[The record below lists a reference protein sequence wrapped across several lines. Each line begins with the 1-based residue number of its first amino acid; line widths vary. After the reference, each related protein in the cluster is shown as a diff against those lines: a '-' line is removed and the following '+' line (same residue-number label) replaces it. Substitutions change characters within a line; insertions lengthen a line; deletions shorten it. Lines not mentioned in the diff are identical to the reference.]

1 MKRTNLYN
9 QGFLWAVLGTILFS
23 TKAILIKLCFKTTNI
38 DASSLLMLRM
48 LFALPF
54 YAAAM
59 WYYFANQQLKKVKPS
74 TYFAAGLIGLLGY
87 YMSSLF
93 DFIGLQYVSASI
105 ERIILFIYPTLAVL
119 LNLLIFKVAITK
131 RQWLAI
137 LITYIGIGL
146 AYWGELNQI
155 PDTKMFFF
163 GTWMILLCA
172 ITFAFYLVGSGKII
186 PKIGAPQFTSLSML
200 AASVGIF
207 IHYFVTHQQGIAS
220 IVDMPILYSSSIWLV
235 IALAIIGTVIPS
247 FLMSGGMKRIGSN
260 DLAIITSIGPVS
272 TLFQA
277 RWILNEAFTWEQ
289 ILGTVFVVL
298 GVILVK
304 KVGATKTNPDYP
316 NYPSPKG

>member
-59 WYYFANQQLKKVKPS
+59 WYYFANQQLKKVKAS

-163 GTWMILLCA
+163 GTWMILICA

-207 IHYFVTHQQGIAS
+207 IHYFVTHQQGVAS
-220 IVDMPILYSSSIWLV
+220 IVDMPILYSSSVWLV

-277 RWILNEAFTWEQ
+277 RWILNEAFSWEQ

-304 KVGATKTNPDYP
+304 KVGATETNPDYP

>member
-59 WYYFANQQLKKVKPS
+59 WYYFANQQLKKVKAS

-87 YMSSLF
+87 YVSSLF

-163 GTWMILLCA
+163 GTWMILICA

-207 IHYFVTHQQGIAS
+207 IHYFVTHPQGIAS
-220 IVDMPILYSSSIWLV
+220 IVDMPILYSSSVWLV

-277 RWILNEAFTWEQ
+277 RWILNEAFSWEQ

>member
-59 WYYFANQQLKKVKPS
+59 WYYFANQQLKKVKAS

-87 YMSSLF
+87 YLSSLF

-155 PDTKMFFF
+155 PDNKMFFF

-220 IVDMPILYSSSIWLV
+220 IVDMPILYSNSVWLV

-277 RWILNEAFTWEQ
+277 RWILNEVFSWEQ

>member
-59 WYYFANQQLKKVKPS
+59 WYYFANQQLKKVKAS

-220 IVDMPILYSSSIWLV
+220 IVDMPILYSSSVWLV

-277 RWILNEAFTWEQ
+277 RWILNEAFSWEQ

-304 KVGATKTNPDYP
+304 KVGATQTNPDYP

>member
-304 KVGATKTNPDYP
+304 KVGATETNPDYP

>member
-87 YMSSLF
+87 YLSSLF

-277 RWILNEAFTWEQ
+277 RWILNEAFSWEQ

>member
-1 MKRTNLYN
+1 MKRTQLYN
-9 QGFLWAVLGTILFS
+9 QGFVWAILGTLLFS
-23 TKAILIKLCFKTTNI
+23 TKAIWIKLCFKTTDI

-48 LFALPF
+48 LFSLPF
-54 YAAAM
+54 YAVAM
-59 WYYFANQQLKKVKPS
+59 WFYFSKQPIKKAKAS
-74 TYFAAGLIGLLGY
+74 TYLAACLVGILGY

-131 RQWLAI
+131 KQWMAI
-137 LITYIGIGL
+137 LITYFGIGL

-155 PDTKMFFF
+155 PDTKLFFF

-172 ITFAFYLVGSGKII
+172 ITYAFYLVGSGKII

-207 IHYFVTHQQGIAS
+207 IHYFVTHQQGLAL
-220 IVDMPILYSSSIWLV
+220 IVALPILHSSSVWYV
-235 IALAIIGTVIPS
+235 IALALIATVIPS

-277 RWILNEAFTWEQ
+277 RWVLNEPFSWEQ

-304 KVGATKTNPDYP
+304 KVGATETNPDYP

>member
-260 DLAIITSIGPVS
+260 DLAIISSIGPVS

-277 RWILNEAFTWEQ
+277 RWILNEAFSWEQ

>member
-74 TYFAAGLIGLLGY
+74 TYFAACLIGLLGY

-207 IHYFVTHQQGIAS
+207 IHYFVTHKQGIAS

-277 RWILNEAFTWEQ
+277 RWILNEGFTWEQ

>member
-48 LFALPF
+48 LFSLPF
-54 YAAAM
+54 YIAAM
-59 WYYFANQQLKKVKPS
+59 WYFFANQQLKNVKAS
-74 TYFAAGLIGLLGY
+74 TYLAACLIGLLGY

-131 RQWLAI
+131 RQWIAI
-137 LITYIGIGL
+137 LITYFGIGL
-146 AYWGELNQI
+146 AYWGEMNQL

-163 GTWMILLCA
+163 GTWMILICA
-172 ITFAFYLVGSGKII
+172 VTFAFYLVGSGKII

-200 AASVGIF
+200 AATVGIF
-207 IHYFVTHQQGIAS
+207 IHYFVTHQQNTATI
-220 IVDMPILYSSSIWLV
+220 IDMPILHSTSIFYV

-277 RWILNEAFTWEQ
+277 RWVLNEAFSWEQ
-289 ILGTVFVVL
+289 ILGTLFVLVGVL
-298 GVILVK
+298 LVK
-304 KVGATKTNPDYP
+304 KVGATKTNLDYP

>member
-1 MKRTNLYN
+1 
-9 QGFLWAVLGTILFS
+9 
-23 TKAILIKLCFKTTNI
+23 
-38 DASSLLMLRM
+38 MLRM

-59 WYYFANQQLKKVKPS
+59 WYYFANQQLKKVKAS

-87 YMSSLF
+87 YVSSLF

-207 IHYFVTHQQGIAS
+207 IHYFVTHPQGIAS

-277 RWILNEAFTWEQ
+277 RWILNEAFSWEQ

>member
-59 WYYFANQQLKKVKPS
+59 WYYFANQQLKKVKAS

-155 PDTKMFFF
+155 PDNKMFFF

-220 IVDMPILYSSSIWLV
+220 IVDMPILYSNSVWLV

-277 RWILNEAFTWEQ
+277 RWILNEVFSWEQ

>member
-207 IHYFVTHQQGIAS
+207 IHYFVTHPQGIAS

-260 DLAIITSIGPVS
+260 DLAIISSIGPVS

-277 RWILNEAFTWEQ
+277 RWILNEAFSWEQ

>member
-9 QGFLWAVLGTILFS
+9 QGYAWAILGTILFS
-23 TKAILIKLCFKTTNI
+23 TKAIWVKLCFKSTTI

-48 LFALPF
+48 LFSLPF

-59 WYYFANQQLKKVKPS
+59 WYFFANQQLKNVKAS
-74 TYFAAGLIGLLGY
+74 TYLAACLIGIIGY

-93 DFIGLQYVSASI
+93 DFVGLQYVSASI

-131 RQWLAI
+131 KQWIAI
-137 LITYIGIGL
+137 FITYFGIGL

-172 ITFAFYLVGSGKII
+172 ITFALYLVGSGKII

-207 IHYFVTHQQGIAS
+207 IHYFVTHRQDITS
-220 IVDMPILYSSSIWLV
+220 IIDMPILNSSSIYYV
-235 IALAIIGTVIPS
+235 IGLAIISTVIPS
-247 FLMSGGMKRIGSN
+247 FLISGGMKRIGSN

-277 RWILNEAFTWEQ
+277 RWVLNEAFSWEQ

>member
-23 TKAILIKLCFKTTNI
+23 TKAIFIKLCFKSTNI

-48 LFALPF
+48 LFSLPF
-54 YAAAM
+54 YAIAM
-59 WYYFANQQLKKVKPS
+59 WYFFANQQIKKVKAT
-74 TYFAAGLIGLLGY
+74 TYFAACLIGILGY

-119 LNLLIFKVAITK
+119 LNLFIFKVAITK

-137 LITYIGIGL
+137 LITYLGIGL

-172 ITFAFYLVGSGKII
+172 VTYAFYLVGSGKII

-200 AASVGIF
+200 AASLGIF
-207 IHYFVTHQQGIAS
+207 IHYYVKHGQDITS
-220 IVDMPILYSSSIWLV
+220 IIDMPILNTSSLYYV
-235 IALAIIGTVIPS
+235 IGLALISTVIPS

-277 RWILNEAFTWEQ
+277 RWVLNEAFSWEQ
-289 ILGTVFVVL
+289 ILGTVLVL
-298 GVILVK
+298 VGVMLVK
-304 KVGATKTNPDYP
+304 KVGATKTNPDHP

>member
-23 TKAILIKLCFKTTNI
+23 TKAIFIKLCFKSTNI

-48 LFALPF
+48 LFSLPF
-54 YAAAM
+54 YAIAM
-59 WYYFANQQLKKVKPS
+59 WYFFANQQIKKVKAS
-74 TYFAAGLIGLLGY
+74 TYFAACLIGILGY

-119 LNLLIFKVAITK
+119 LNLFIFKVAITK

-137 LITYIGIGL
+137 LITYLGIGL

-172 ITFAFYLVGSGKII
+172 ITFAFYLVGSGKVI

-277 RWILNEAFTWEQ
+277 RWILNEAFSWEQ

>member
-59 WYYFANQQLKKVKPS
+59 WYYFANQQLKKVKAS

-87 YMSSLF
+87 YVSSLF

-304 KVGATKTNPDYP
+304 KVGATETNPDYP

>member
-1 MKRTNLYN
+1 MKRTQLYN

-23 TKAILIKLCFKTTNI
+23 TKAIFIKLCFKSTDI

-48 LFALPF
+48 LFSLPF

-59 WYYFANQQLKKVKPS
+59 WYYFANQQIKKVKAS
-74 TYFAAGLIGLLGY
+74 TYFAACLIGLLGY

-131 RQWLAI
+131 KQWMAI
-137 LITYIGIGL
+137 LITYFGIGL

-172 ITFAFYLVGSGKII
+172 ITFAFYLVGSGKVI

-207 IHYFVTHQQGIAS
+207 IHYFVTHRQGIGS
-220 IVDMPILYSSSIWLV
+220 IIDMPILNSSSLFYV
-235 IALAIIGTVIPS
+235 IALAIISTVIPS

-277 RWILNEAFTWEQ
+277 RWVLNEAFSWEQ
-289 ILGTVFVVL
+289 ILGTVFVVI
-298 GVILVK
+298 GVLLVK

>member
-1 MKRTNLYN
+1 M
-9 QGFLWAVLGTILFS
+9 LFS
-23 TKAILIKLCFKTTNI
+23 
-38 DASSLLMLRM
+38 
-48 LFALPF
+48 LPF

-59 WYYFANQQLKKVKPS
+59 WYYFSHQQLKKAKAS
-74 TYFAAGLIGLLGY
+74 TYFIACLIGILGY

-119 LNLLIFKVAITK
+119 LNLLIFKVAISK
-131 RQWLAI
+131 KQWIAI
-137 LITYIGIGL
+137 FITYLGIGL

-155 PDTKMFFF
+155 PDTKTFFF

-172 ITFAFYLVGSGKII
+172 VTFAFYLVGSGKMI

-207 IHYFVTHQQGIAS
+207 IHYLVTHQQGIAS
-220 IVDMPILYSSSIWLV
+220 IVDMPILHSNSVGYV
-235 IALAIIGTVIPS
+235 IALALIATIIPS
-247 FLMSGGMKRIGSN
+247 FLISGGMKRIGSN
-260 DLAIITSIGPVS
+260 DLAIISSIGPVS
-272 TLFQA
+272 TLLQA
-277 RWILNEAFTWEQ
+277 RLVLNEAFSWEQ
-289 ILGTVFVVL
+289 ILGTLFVIA

-304 KVGATKTNPDYP
+304 KAGATKTNPDYP

>member
-59 WYYFANQQLKKVKPS
+59 WYYFANQQLKKVKAS

-87 YMSSLF
+87 YVSSLF

-163 GTWMILLCA
+163 GTWMILICA

-277 RWILNEAFTWEQ
+277 RWILNEAFSWEQ

>member
-1 MKRTNLYN
+1 
-9 QGFLWAVLGTILFS
+9 
-23 TKAILIKLCFKTTNI
+23 LIKLCFKTTNI

-59 WYYFANQQLKKVKPS
+59 WYYFANQQLKKVKAS

-155 PDTKMFFF
+155 PDNKMFFF

-220 IVDMPILYSSSIWLV
+220 IVDMPILYSNSVWLV

-277 RWILNEAFTWEQ
+277 RWILNEVFSWEQ

>member
-59 WYYFANQQLKKVKPS
+59 WYYFANQQLKKVKAS

-163 GTWMILLCA
+163 GTWMILICA

-277 RWILNEAFTWEQ
+277 RWILNEAFSWEQ

>member
-1 MKRTNLYN
+1 
-9 QGFLWAVLGTILFS
+9 
-23 TKAILIKLCFKTTNI
+23 
-38 DASSLLMLRM
+38 MLRM

-207 IHYFVTHQQGIAS
+207 IHYFVTHPQGIAS
-220 IVDMPILYSSSIWLV
+220 IVDMPILYSSSVWLV

-277 RWILNEAFTWEQ
+277 RWILNEAFSWEQ

>member
-87 YMSSLF
+87 YVSSLF

-105 ERIILFIYPTLAVL
+105 ERIILFIYPTLAIL

-220 IVDMPILYSSSIWLV
+220 IVDMPILYSSSVWLV

-277 RWILNEAFTWEQ
+277 RWILNEAFSWEQ

-304 KVGATKTNPDYP
+304 KVGATQTNPDYP

>member
-207 IHYFVTHQQGIAS
+207 IHYFVTHQQGVAS
-220 IVDMPILYSSSIWLV
+220 IVDMPVLYSSSVWLV

-277 RWILNEAFTWEQ
+277 RWILNEAFSWEQ

-304 KVGATKTNPDYP
+304 KVGATETNPDYP

>member
-59 WYYFANQQLKKVKPS
+59 WYYFANQQLKKVKTS

-87 YMSSLF
+87 YVSSLF

-304 KVGATKTNPDYP
+304 KVGATETNPDYP

>member
-1 MKRTNLYN
+1 MKRTQLYN
-9 QGFLWAVLGTILFS
+9 QGFILAILGTMLFS
-23 TKAILIKLCFKTTNI
+23 TKAIWIKLCFNSTNI

-59 WYYFANQQLKKVKPS
+59 WFYFSKQAIKKVKAS
-74 TYFAAGLIGLLGY
+74 TYLVACLLGILGY

-119 LNLLIFKVAITK
+119 LNLLIFKVAISQK
-131 RQWLAI
+131 QWIAI
-137 LITYIGIGL
+137 VITYFGIGL

-172 ITFAFYLVGSGKII
+172 VTFAFYLVGSGKII

-207 IHYFVTHQQGIAS
+207 IHYFVTHRQGMAI
-220 IVDMPILYSSSIWLV
+220 IIDLPILQSSSVWYV

-260 DLAIITSIGPVS
+260 DLAIITSIGPVA

-277 RWILNEAFTWEQ
+277 RWILNEPFSWEQ

-304 KVGATKTNPDYP
+304 KAGATKTNPDYP

>member
-163 GTWMILLCA
+163 GTWMILICA

-207 IHYFVTHQQGIAS
+207 IHYFVTHQQGVAS
-220 IVDMPILYSSSIWLV
+220 IVDMPILYSSSVWLV

-277 RWILNEAFTWEQ
+277 RWILNEAFSWEQ

-304 KVGATKTNPDYP
+304 KVGATETNPDYP

>member
-87 YMSSLF
+87 YVSSLF

-220 IVDMPILYSSSIWLV
+220 IVDMPILYSSSVWLV

>member
-87 YMSSLF
+87 YISSLF

-304 KVGATKTNPDYP
+304 KVGATQTNPDYP

>member
-23 TKAILIKLCFKTTNI
+23 TKAILIKLCFKSTNI

-59 WYYFANQQLKKVKPS
+59 WYYFANQQLKKVKAS

-163 GTWMILLCA
+163 GTWMILICA

-220 IVDMPILYSSSIWLV
+220 IVDMPILYSSSVWLV

-277 RWILNEAFTWEQ
+277 RWILNEAFSWEQ

>member
-59 WYYFANQQLKKVKPS
+59 WYYFANQQLKKEKAS

-87 YMSSLF
+87 YVSSLF

-220 IVDMPILYSSSIWLV
+220 IVDMPILYSSSVWLV

-277 RWILNEAFTWEQ
+277 RWILNEAFSWEQ

-304 KVGATKTNPDYP
+304 KVGATQTNPDYP

>member
-23 TKAILIKLCFKTTNI
+23 TKAIFIKLCFKSTNI

-48 LFALPF
+48 LFSLPF
-54 YAAAM
+54 YAIAM
-59 WYYFANQQLKKVKPS
+59 WYFFANQQIKKVKAT
-74 TYFAAGLIGLLGY
+74 TYFAACLIGILGY

-119 LNLLIFKVAITK
+119 LNLFIFKVAITK

-137 LITYIGIGL
+137 LITYLGIGL

-172 ITFAFYLVGSGKII
+172 VTYAFYLVGSGKII

-200 AASVGIF
+200 AASLGIF
-207 IHYFVTHQQGIAS
+207 IHYYVKHGQDITS
-220 IVDMPILYSSSIWLV
+220 IIDMPILNSSSLYYV
-235 IALAIIGTVIPS
+235 IGLALISTVIPS

-277 RWILNEAFTWEQ
+277 RWVLNEAFSWEQ
-289 ILGTVFVVL
+289 ILGTVLVL
-298 GVILVK
+298 VGVMLVK

>member
-1 MKRTNLYN
+1 MKRTQLYN
-9 QGFLWAVLGTILFS
+9 QGFVWAVLGTILFS
-23 TKAILIKLCFKTTNI
+23 TKAIWIKLCFSATTI

-48 LFALPF
+48 LFSLPF
-54 YAAAM
+54 FVAAM
-59 WYYFANQQLKKVKPS
+59 WYYFIRKQLKKAKAS
-74 TYFAAGLIGLLGY
+74 TYLAACFVGILGY
-87 YMSSLF
+87 YISSLL

-119 LNLLIFKVAITK
+119 LNLLIFKVPIHK
-131 RQWLAI
+131 KQWIAI

-172 ITFAFYLVGSGKII
+172 ITYAFYLVGSGKII

-200 AASVGIF
+200 AASLGIF
-207 IHYFVTHQQGIAS
+207 IHYLVTHPQGLTAI
-220 IVDMPILYSSSIWLV
+220 IDMPILHSSSLIYVL
-235 IALAIIGTVIPS
+235 ALAIISTVIPS

-260 DLAIITSIGPVS
+260 DLAIITSIGPVA

-277 RWILNEAFTWEQ
+277 RWILNEPFRWEQ
-289 ILGTVFVVL
+289 ILGTVFVLIGVL
-298 GVILVK
+298 LVK
-304 KVGATKTNPDYP
+304 KVGATETNPDYP